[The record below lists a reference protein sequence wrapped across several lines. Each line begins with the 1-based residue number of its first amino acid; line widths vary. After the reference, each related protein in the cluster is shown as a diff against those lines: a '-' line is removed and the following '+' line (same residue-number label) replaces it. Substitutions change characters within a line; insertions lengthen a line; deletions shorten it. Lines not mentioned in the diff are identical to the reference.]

1 MSIPSDSVGLD
12 LDKGEAF
19 FCLSDAQMPDMGN
32 LLTALWGGGALDGE
46 GLPLLPV
53 FPSTVSLEARWF
65 DAGPIEELRDEV
77 NQFSYL
83 HRKTSASIQWRSI
96 RRGARYETDDGS
108 QTVNFAA
115 IGQETK
121 GDFLV

>member
-1 MSIPSDSVGLD
+1 MPIPSDSVGLD

-19 FCLSDAQMPDMGN
+19 FCLSAAQMPDMGN

-65 DAGPIEELRDEV
+65 DAGSVEELRDEV
-77 NQFSYL
+77 NLSTEKQVRASNGGLFEEAPDTKPMLVLKRSTSL
-83 HRKTSASIQWRSI
+83 RLVRKVMETFW
-96 RRGARYETDDGS
+96 YE
-108 QTVNFAA
+108 
-115 IGQETK
+115 
-121 GDFLV
+121 